1 LAAERLLADKRFCE
15 QLLFGLNAGVAED
28 DIRKVLRLGRRE
40 VSEVGPRPILIQLG
54 NHTAKNLI
62 MESVYKMKSLPDK
75 FKNCIIAH
83 DMTKREREQCKVLVE
98 DAKSRT
104 ENAAGEWI
112 YRVCES
118 KLTSIYLRNM
128 RQRIA
133 ENADLVVV

>member
-1 LAAERLLADKRFCE
+1 
-15 QLLFGLNAGVAED
+15 
-28 DIRKVLRLGRRE
+28 
-40 VSEVGPRPILIQLG
+40 
-54 NHTAKNLI
+54 

-112 YRVCES
+112 YRVRGPPGRM
-118 KLTSIYLRNM
+118 KIVQIRRT
-128 RQRIA
+128 RQM
-133 ENADLVVV
+133 D